1 MNCFVREQGAQVLK
15 QKLKFNW
22 ETGCGKQAE
31 AGSQDGSTWAVKME
45 KDSGENSEVKSAASQ
60 SSPRCGLQL
69 EHFYSSCYSLPFSL
83 SLYRLLFYPLGISSN
98 TFSIEMLTYF
108 KQSPSPPNNSQNLF
122 VSMEALPT
130 TFSHLFVCLHCDC
143 LSYFPIAHFH
153 FISSLNS
160 MKSSSVLLEC
170 LIYSR
175 YSLEVWFLLML
186 SDSRTGPSSLT
197 QETQADFRTF
207 LYRKVCRPFDLSSH
221 YSLSHSGSFKNLT

>member
-31 AGSQDGSTWAVKME
+31 AGSQDGSTWAAKM
-45 KDSGENSEVKSAASQ
+45 KRIVGKTLRLNQLLRSQAQDVAFSWNIFIPLDTLLPSLFPCTDDYFTFQVSGLTLSQ
-60 SSPRCGLQL
+60 QKCS
-69 EHFYSSCYSLPFSL
+69 
-83 SLYRLLFYPLGISSN
+83 
-98 TFSIEMLTYF
+98 YF
-108 KQSPSPPNNSQNLF
+108 EQSPSPPNNSQNLF